1 MATPIARIAD
11 DISPLVEINDDV
23 QLNDPRHRWSL
34 IPDGDGKMH
43 LLDVNTYQ
51 TEPEAIQPSWNADND
66 VFFVL
71 CTHRNRGGARVNIDA
86 NQIRNNG
93 FNAGAPVRFI
103 IHGWNNNQGSDVNT
117 NIRDAYLN
125 RGDFNVVSTF

>member
-1 MATPIARIAD
+1 MD
-11 DISPLVEINDDV
+11 DISPLVEIEDV
-23 QLNDPRHRWSL
+23 QFDDPKHRWSL
-34 IPDGDGKMH
+34 IPDGDGKLH
-43 LLDVNTYQ
+43 LIDLNTYQ
-51 TEPEAIQPSWNADND
+51 ADEPERIQAAWNAEND

-71 CTHRNRGGARVNIDA
+71 ATIRNRNGARVNIDA

-117 NIRDAYLN
+117 LIRNAYLN
-125 RGDFNVVSTF
+125 RGDFNVVSEVES